1 MKPIGDRV
9 IVERSIAKE
18 DPKKLIVVPD
28 GAKEKPLEGKVI
40 SVGSSNGIKAMTVK
54 PGDLVLFGKYA
65 GSEITVRGK
74 DYLVLNEDEILV
86 VL

>member
-18 DPKKLIVVPD
+18 DPKKLVVLPD

-40 SVGSSNGIKAMTVK
+40 ATGEKARYTAK
-54 PGDLVLFGKYA
+54 GDKVLFGKYA
-65 GSEITVRGK
+65 GSEVTVGGK
-74 DYLVLNEDEILV
+74 DYLILNEDEILV